1 MFESVMWLI
10 VVAGGPLLLI
20 ILMAYVLLTRRRLG
34 PAESKERDRA
44 TDRLY
49 RQDRR

>member
-1 MFESVMWLI
+1 MSCLI

-20 ILMAYVLLTRRRLG
+20 LLMAYVVLTRRRPG
-34 PAESKERDRA
+34 PAESRERDRA